1 MGCDIHCIIEYKR
14 PESYSLEWDSF
25 GYHSINPGRNY
36 NWFANLAGVRGSP
49 KRGKPLATGFG
60 LPEHTSWATND
71 EISFTVDYDTP
82 TSFQEARTVNIEQ
95 ALKWVNS
102 GYSIWRE
109 EKNLA
114 GQPYRI
120 TSPDYHTYGWCNLT
134 DWKKAA
140 KFNNSIE
147 VKALT
152 AAMQAIGKG
161 DVKVRIVFWFDN

>member
-1 MGCDIHCIIEYKR
+1 VV
-14 PESYSLEWDSF
+14 SL
-25 GYHSINPGRNY
+25 
-36 NWFANLAGVRGSP
+36 
-49 KRGKPLATGFG
+49 
-60 LPEHTSWATND
+60 
-71 EISFTVDYDTP
+71 
-82 TSFQEARTVNIEQ
+82 EQ
-95 ALKWVNS
+95 ALKWIDG
-102 GYSIWRE
+102 GYSKWLE

-114 GQPYRI
+114 GKPYCI
-120 TSPDYHTYGWCNLT
+120 TNPDYHSYGWCNLT